1 MLLVHYTQTHC
12 WGCKS
17 LYHLHYLSLHPTLT
31 NVGQQMLIIW
41 IFCLYAILLVII
53 SQWCN
58 NYVQLSHQIHSTHTH
73 NWPTLWFCDIN
84 NAIIHFIWFH
94 LLLFHK
100 IWCSTKRLLPI
111 IYIKQLFT
119 VEKCWASCVVIVS
132 QPPLWW
138 WYWLHCTD
146 TVTHTA
152 SLSTTPHHT
161 PPASSSS

>member
-53 SQWCN
+53 SKWCN
-58 NYVQLSHQIHSTHTH
+58 NYVQLSHQIHTHTIDLH
-73 NWPTLWFCDIN
+73 YDFVISTMPLYIL
-84 NAIIHFIWFH
+84 IWFH